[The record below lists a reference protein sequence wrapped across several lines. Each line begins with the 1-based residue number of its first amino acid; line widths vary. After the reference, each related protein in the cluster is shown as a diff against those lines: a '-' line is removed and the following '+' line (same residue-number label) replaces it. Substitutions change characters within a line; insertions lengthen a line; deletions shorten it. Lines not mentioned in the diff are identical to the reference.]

1 MPGHGQKPAP
11 QKAVNPEA
19 RLQASVARDL
29 KLRGLEEHARHQS
42 IAVEVARWENTLNQ
56 KDERA
61 NRKRREE
68 QILEDSKV
76 ARINNT
82 SQRRQRLEELYQMD
96 ELRYEAE
103 LNAKGLAF
111 RRERL

>member
-1 MPGHGQKPAP
+1 MPEKQPKQA

-29 KLRGLEEHARHQS
+29 KLRGLEEHTKHQ
-42 IAVEVARWENTLNQ
+42 AVALEVARWENTLNQ

-61 NRKRREE
+61 TRKRREE

-76 ARINNT
+76 SRVTNT
-82 SQRRQRLEELYQMD
+82 LYRRQRLEELYQMD
-96 ELRYEAE
+96 ELRYEEE
-103 LNAKGLAF
+103 LNARGLAF